1 MCILITGGA
10 GFIGSNIAFQLNKNN
25 LNVAICDWLGQD
37 DKWKNLQHVVPEDLI
52 APETLSSW
60 LDQQGKNLSA
70 VIHMGAISATTETD
84 ADLIIERNF
93 RLSVALWRFCAA
105 HNIPFIYASSAAT
118 YGDGSNGFSDDTD
131 DQNMTRL
138 KPLNP
143 YGWSKHLFDRWVLA
157 QIRRG
162 MEAPPK
168 WAGLKF
174 FNVYGPNEYHKGSMK
189 SVIAQNY
196 GRVASGEAIK
206 LFKSYHTEYADGGQ
220 MRDFIYVKDC
230 VRVVAW
236 MLDHTFDSG
245 IYNIGTGVARS
256 WNDLAT
262 AIFAASGLD
271 PKIEYIDMPE
281 ALRDRY
287 QYFTEAGMAKLIAA
301 GFPGTFHNLEDGVRD
316 YITSHL
322 ASQDPYL

>member
-230 VRVVAW
+230 VRVVTW

-301 GFPGTFHNLEDGVRD
+301 GFPGLFTALK
-316 YITSHL
+316 T
-322 ASQDPYL
+322 A